1 MIAIVTGLTLSF
13 YLNLVPGGT
22 IVLIS
27 VILLVL
33 TVVYKNL
40 VKGILL
46 RKVLNQEKTRV

>member
-1 MIAIVTGLTLSF
+1 MLSIVTGLTLSF

-27 VILLVL
+27 VVLLVL
-33 TVVYKNL
+33 TLMYKNL

-46 RKVLNQEKTRV
+46 KRVLNQEKTRV